1 MDADIKKEIVYVLTK
16 ALSLIKRE
24 DFVSLKE
31 LSNHVI
37 DNAAIYQDKDSIQV
51 AVIIYSLAKI
61 LEREKSSG
69 KQISASLNIE
79 IEKAVSRLTA
89 FSISIFRLADICFP
103 LLFSLSR
110 IFAKE

>member
-37 DNAAIYQDKDSIQV
+37 DNAAIYQENS
-51 AVIIYSLAKI
+51 
-61 LEREKSSG
+61 
-69 KQISASLNIE
+69 
-79 IEKAVSRLTA
+79 
-89 FSISIFRLADICFP
+89 
-103 LLFSLSR
+103 
-110 IFAKE
+110 